1 MSGVSKLCRAVFAGL
16 TIVVCTAAL
25 GDCQGQDAPNSP
37 EHLITG
43 FAGSPNVAETFHEL
57 NEAARENTAALRRAA
72 LAHLADKDPEIH
84 YAALYALAMTADA
97 ANGSSELAAM
107 LDSPS
112 VDDRLLSAGALA
124 GLGNKRALPVL
135 IGALDQPEPMR
146 YRVSMERACDFA
158 KQELLWFTRQDFG
171 LKSASTNEQIAATK
185 PAWQRWWQEAG
196 ASVHFDRQVSRFVE

>member
-1 MSGVSKLCRAVFAGL
+1 MSRVSKLCRAVFAGL

-57 NEAARENTAALRRAA
+57 NEAARENAAALRRAA

-97 ANGSSELAAM
+97 TNASELAAM
-107 LDSPS
+107 LNSPS

-124 GLGNKRALPVL
+124 GLGDKRGLPIL
-135 IGALDQPEPMR
+135 ITALDQQGPMA
-146 YRVSMERACDFA
+146 YRAPGARACDFA
-158 KQELLWFTRQDFG
+158 KQQLMWFTRQDFG
-171 LKSASTNEQIAATK
+171 LKAASTTEQIAATK
-185 PAWQRWWQEAG
+185 PAWEQWWQATG
-196 ASVHFDRQVSRFVE
+196 TSVHFDRQVRRFVE